1 MPESP
6 ESRPAGTA
14 SLDRVL
20 AALGLQPH
28 EVQAFDPAYPRFDAQ
43 RPLLVLR
50 PQTEAARPLVRE
62 RYGPDLDARV
72 IVDGANRV
80 AKVAAL
86 PLDAEAWLLPALP
99 PEADT
104 RSINGLR
111 GVMEFLFSPEGC
123 PWDREQ
129 THATL
134 RPYLLEEAYELV
146 DAIDRDD
153 MAGLREEI
161 GDILA
166 QMFMLTT
173 IADLAG
179 SFTLEDAVQYANEK
193 FVRRHPHV
201 FAGEVAGSAEALN
214 QKWEAIK
221 AAERAA
227 KGEEAEETPAGAL
240 DSTPAAAPSL
250 QRAQSLIRRARRNGL
265 AEFPI
270 AARDALRDALQREDW
285 AAALWAM
292 STLAADAGFDAEET
306 LREASS
312 RFTRAFQALEAEA
325 RAGGGPVAS
334 LPDARRLAPWFA
346 VSEGLRGDPANA

>member
-1 MPESP
+1 MPEAP
-6 ESRPAGTA
+6 EPRSAAST
-14 SLDRVL
+14 SLDRIL
-20 AALGLQPH
+20 AALDLEPWQ
-28 EVQAFDPAYPRFDAQ
+28 VQAFDPAYPRFDAQ
-43 RPLLVLR
+43 RPLLVLGA
-50 PQTEAARPLVRE
+50 QAEAARPLVRE
-62 RYGPDLDARV
+62 RYRPDLEARV
-72 IVDGANRV
+72 IVDGEVRAT
-80 AKVAAL
+80 KVATL

-104 RSINGLR
+104 RSIAGLR

-153 MAGLREEI
+153 MPGLREEI

-173 IADLAG
+173 IADLGGA
-179 SFTLEDAVQYANEK
+179 FTLEDAVQYANEK

-201 FAGEVAGSAEALN
+201 FAGEVAGSAESLN

-221 AAERAA
+221 AEERAA
-227 KGEEAEETPAGAL
+227 KGEAAEEVPPGAL

-265 AEFPI
+265 AELP
-270 AARDALRDALQREDW
+270 ASARDALRDALAREDW
-285 AAALWAM
+285 AAALWAVAM
-292 STLAADAGFDAEET
+292 LAADEGFDAEET

-312 RFTRAFQALEAEA
+312 RFTRAFQALEADARSAGEA
-325 RAGGGPVAS
+325 VES
-334 LPDARRLAPWFA
+334 LPAERRLAPWSA
-346 VSEGLRGDPANA
+346 VSERLRGTP

>member
-1 MPESP
+1 MPEASEP
-6 ESRPAGTA
+6 PAPV

-20 AALGLQPH
+20 AALGLRPH
-28 EVQAFDPAYPRFDAQ
+28 EVQAFDPAHPRFDAQ
-43 RPLLVLR
+43 RPLLVLG

-62 RYGPDLDARV
+62 RYRPDFLARV
-72 IVDGANRV
+72 IVDGAQRD

-104 RSINGLR
+104 RSIHGLR

-201 FAGEVAGSAEALN
+201 FAGEAAGSAEALN

-227 KGEEAEETPAGAL
+227 KGAETEEAPTGAL

-265 AEFPI
+265 ADLP
-270 AARDALRDALQREDW
+270 ASAREALRDAIEREDW
-285 AAALWAM
+285 AGALWSVAL
-292 STLAADAGFDAEET
+292 LAADEGFDAEET

-312 RFTRAFQALEAEA
+312 RFTRAFQALETEA
-325 RAGGGPVAS
+325 RAEHVEVAG
-334 LPDARRLAPWFA
+334 LPAERRGAPWRA
-346 VSEGLRGDPANA
+346 VSADLGQRPSA